1 MAGLAAGAHG
11 GALEDAARG
20 RRAGGAAHAS
30 ADRPRARAAR
40 NERWWADAADEFA
53 LFDERDDH
61 VDATVWRAAAAN
73 ETEAAPTATLPAAPK
88 AHLALM
94 L

>member
-1 MAGLAAGAHG
+1 MRSCGLAFGEQAVRGA
-11 GALEDAARG
+11 
-20 RRAGGAAHAS
+20 
-30 ADRPRARAAR
+30 
-40 NERWWADAADEFA
+40 WWADAADEFA

-61 VDATVWRAAAAN
+61 VDATVWLAAAAN

>member
-1 MAGLAAGAHG
+1 MLLLVVLLVLALVIFALGVSTVSASGA
-11 GALEDAARG
+11 
-20 RRAGGAAHAS
+20 
-30 ADRPRARAAR
+30 
-40 NERWWADAADEFA
+40 WWADAADEFA

-61 VDATVWRAAAAN
+61 VDATVWLAAAAN